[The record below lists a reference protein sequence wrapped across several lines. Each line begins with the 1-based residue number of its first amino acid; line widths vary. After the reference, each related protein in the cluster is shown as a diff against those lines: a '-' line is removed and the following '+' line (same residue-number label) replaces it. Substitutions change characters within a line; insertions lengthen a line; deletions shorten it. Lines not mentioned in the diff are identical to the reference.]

1 METIAPVSFQISKD
15 GFIEQTESQAKT
27 TIPPGQGLRFTFQI
41 SLKNKLT
48 RVENSLQLFFFR
60 GSQQLVIRIGN
71 PQLHNCALGTAL
83 DALLVFAKEFFTEFD
98 SLYLSKRSHSLGTRL
113 KWLSVP
119 IHCHRFDLTCAQQY
133 STLIGQPPLLGPS
146 GFSQSESCTGYF
158 AEPLQTETEPFA
170 SLVHFTGAFISCL
183 FHGGNL
189 MPSNSPL
196 HQLLWS
202 SVGATLHFPLMMG
215 PMEEEEE

>member
-1 METIAPVSFQISKD
+1 MQTSCGEFPNKQRRIH
-15 GFIEQTESQAKT
+15 EQTESQPKAT
-27 TIPPGQGLRFTFQI
+27 DDDDPPWARFTFYI
-41 SLKNKLT
+41 TDFFKNKLT
-48 RVENSLQLFFFR
+48 RVENSLQFCFFASC
-60 GSQQLVIRIGN
+60 SQQLVIRIGN
-71 PQLHNCALGTAL
+71 PQLHNCILGTAL
-83 DALLVFAKEFFTEFD
+83 DALLVFAKEFFTGFD

-119 IHCHRFDLTCAQQY
+119 IHCHRFDLTCAQLC
-133 STLIGQPPLLGPS
+133 STPIGQPPLLGPS
-146 GFSQSESCTGYF
+146 FSQSFRILYWIFCR
-158 AEPLQTETEPFA
+158 A
-170 SLVHFTGAFISCL
+170 SSDRDRALCFTGAFISCL

>member
-1 METIAPVSFQISKD
+1 METIAPVSFQISKG

-60 GSQQLVIRIGN
+60 GSQQLLIQIGN
-71 PQLHNCALGTAL
+71 PQLHNFALDTAL
-83 DALLVFAKEFFTEFD
+83 DALLVFAKEFFTGFD

-119 IHCHRFDLTCAQQY
+119 IHCHRSHLCTILQYTYRIASSAGSEWFLSVRILYWIFRRASSARDRALCFTC
-133 STLIGQPPLLGPS
+133 TLYWCI
-146 GFSQSESCTGYF
+146 YF
-158 AEPLQTETEPFA
+158 VFV
-170 SLVHFTGAFISCL
+170 SRR
-183 FHGGNL
+183 
-189 MPSNSPL
+189 
-196 HQLLWS
+196 
-202 SVGATLHFPLMMG
+202 
-215 PMEEEEE
+215 